1 VLRAT
6 SGHAFEVVHVQGIHT
21 LVAPLAM
28 LGAAIGRTPFIVTFH
43 TGGHRS
49 SVRRR
54 LRGVQWFLL
63 GPLLRRAAALVGVSE
78 FERSLIAE
86 AAGIDPARIRVIRNG
101 GGLPA
106 AAAAEGVEDPDLVL
120 SVGRLE
126 RYKGHHRAVAAMPDL
141 LRLRPGASLAIIGDG
156 PEREALERQA
166 ASLGIGDRVSIRA
179 VPGGDRDEMA
189 RVMAAAGLVVLLSG
203 YEAHP
208 VAVTE
213 ARALG
218 RRVLV
223 ADTTGLS
230 EVAAAGEATAIPIDA
245 SSAELAAAMDAAM
258 SAPPPLSADQP
269 TWEDCATQLLELYRT
284 VAAEHATDRRA
295 MRAPRAPSR

>member
-1 VLRAT
+1 
-6 SGHAFEVVHVQGIHT
+6 VVHVQGIHT
-21 LVAPLAM
+21 LVAPMAM
-28 LGAAIGRTPFIVTFH
+28 LGAMIGRTPFIVTFH

-49 SVRRR
+49 ALRRR
-54 LRGVQWFLL
+54 LRGAQWFLL

-78 FERSLIAE
+78 FERSLIAG

-101 GGLPA
+101 GGLPSAPA
-106 AAAAEGVEDPDLVL
+106 AAAIENPDLVL

-156 PEREALERQA
+156 PERDALERQA
-166 ASLGIGDRVSIRA
+166 ASLGIAGRVSIRA
-179 VPGGDRDEMA
+179 VPGGDREEMA
-189 RVMAAAGLVVLLSG
+189 RVMAAAGLVVLLSE

-230 EVAAAGEATAIPIDA
+230 EVAAAGEATAVPINA
-245 SSAELAAAMDAAM
+245 TSAELAAAMDAAM
-258 SAPPPLSADQP
+258 SAPPPEPGDQP
-269 TWEDCATQLLELYRT
+269 TWEACAEQLLELYT
-284 VAAEHATDRRA
+284 AVAAERA
-295 MRAPRAPSR
+295 AGPRAARSPRAPTR